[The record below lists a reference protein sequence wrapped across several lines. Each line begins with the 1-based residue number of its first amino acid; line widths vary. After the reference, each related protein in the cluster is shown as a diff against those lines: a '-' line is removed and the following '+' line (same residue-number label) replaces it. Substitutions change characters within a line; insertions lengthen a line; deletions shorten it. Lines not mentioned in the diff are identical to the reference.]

1 MDSTINGLISD
12 NTDEIGALDDRVT
25 ANEAAISTA
34 EDEIDALED
43 AVAALEDAG
52 LIESYFFVNDD
63 APKEFARSTEERDLI
78 DEFCVSESGVLIVN
92 LAVTYRSLDT

>member
-1 MDSTINGLISD
+1 MDLTINGLISD
-12 NTDEIGALDDRVT
+12 NSDEIGDLDDRVT

-43 AVAALEDAG
+43 AVAALEGVG
-52 LIESYFFVNDD
+52 LIESYFETNND
-63 APKEFARSTEERDLI
+63 APVEFPRSAAERALI